1 MTDINTYEG
10 LMRKCIE
17 LAKLAKARGDSPVG
31 CVIVK
36 GGEIISEGIE
46 GVRSHNDITCH
57 AEIEAVR
64 KATVVLDNSDL
75 SDCTLVT
82 THEPC
87 IMCSYVIRHHKI
99 GVVVV
104 GRTVEDVG
112 GYSSALPVLLDT
124 TVSKWATP
132 PVIIDRV
139 LEQECKDLSD

>member
-1 MTDINTYEG
+1 MDISPYEN

-36 GGEIISEGIE
+36 AGEIVSEGIE
-46 GVRSHNDITCH
+46 GVRTHNDVTCH

-64 KATVVLDNSDL
+64 KATVILGKSDL

-87 IMCSYVIRHHKI
+87 VMCSYVIRYHKI
-99 GVVVV
+99 GVIVV

-112 GYSSALPVLLDT
+112 GYSSAFPVLLDR
-124 TVSKWATP
+124 TVSRWAEP
-132 PVIIDRV
+132 PIIIDRI
-139 LEQECKDLSD
+139 LEQECKDLSA